1 VQAEG
6 GEAGFPGIVDDIRD
20 GDPEQG
26 GVMFG
31 VVGRIDGSFQFLVQ
45 EVNPEIGPQDG
56 FTRPVVEGAGPVEDE
71 GLLGLQGEDELKSES
86 TTTSGALRTSA
97 HLSTSQP
104 FRLPACR

>member
-6 GEAGFPGIVDDIRD
+6 GEAGFSGIVDDV
-20 GDPEQG
+20 GDIGPEHG

-31 VVGRIDGSFQFLVQ
+31 VVGRIDGGFQFLVQ

-56 FTRPVVEGAGPVEDE
+56 FTRPVVEGAGPV
-71 GLLGLQGEDELKSES
+71 EDELKSES